1 MRKKPDAMTLVG
13 LAVLL
18 IFAAGIFR
26 NSTTRVA
33 ADAVPETP
41 NPAAIAAAATEA
53 AAAQAGLPETA
64 PPAEDAAAADALA
77 RNTAISVPY
86 DTYFLTQGL
95 HGESYGHLAIDIAAG
110 NGSTIYS
117 IINGTV
123 TGTGYDQWNNTYI
136 QIEND
141 VYTVLYMH
149 GVYGLAVG
157 DVVTAGQVI
166 GTESNIGYT
175 LDSYG
180 NVCGYTGRDCGYHT
194 HLNVFDKRLG
204 LNIDPLTL
212 IPATYP

>member
-1 MRKKPDAMTLVG
+1 MRKKLDPMTLVG

-26 NSTTRVA
+26 NSATRVA
-33 ADAVPETP
+33 ADAAPGAP
-41 NPAAIAAAATEA
+41 DPAALAAAATRA
-53 AAAQAGLPETA
+53 AAGQESLPEAT
-64 PPAEDAAAADALA
+64 PPAEDPAAADALA
-77 RNTAISVPY
+77 RNTAIAMPY

-110 NGSTIYS
+110 NGSTIYA

-123 TGTGYDQWNNTYI
+123 TGTGYDQWSNTFI

-157 DVVTAGQVI
+157 DAVTAGQVI
-166 GTESNIGYT
+166 GAESNIGYT

>member
-64 PPAEDAAAADALA
+64 PPAEDPAAADALA
-77 RNTAISVPY
+77 RNTAVSVPY

-157 DVVTAGQVI
+157 DAVTAGQVI

>member
-1 MRKKPDAMTLVG
+1 MRKKLDPMTLVG

-18 IFAAGIFR
+18 IFVAGIFR
-26 NSTTRVA
+26 NSATRVA
-33 ADAVPETP
+33 ADAVPEVVD
-41 NPAAIAAAATEA
+41 PAAVAAAATA
-53 AAAQAGLPETA
+53 AADAQASLPESA
-64 PPAEDAAAADALA
+64 PPAEDPAAADALA
-77 RNTAISVPY
+77 RNTAIAMPY

-117 IINGTV
+117 IINGVV
-123 TGTGYDQWNNTYI
+123 TGTGYDQWSNTFI

-157 DVVTAGQVI
+157 DAVTAGQVI

-212 IPATYP
+212 IPAAYP

>member
-33 ADAVPETP
+33 ADAVPEVP
-41 NPAAIAAAATEA
+41 NPAAVAAAATTA
-53 AAAQAGLPETA
+53 AEAQAALPEPA
-64 PPAEDAAAADALA
+64 PAEDPAAAEALA
-77 RNTAISVPY
+77 RNTAIAMPY

-123 TGTGYDQWNNTYI
+123 TGTGYDQWSNTYI

-141 VYTVLYMH
+141 IYTALYMH

-157 DVVTAGQVI
+157 DVVAAGQVI
-166 GTESNIGYT
+166 GTESNVGYT

-180 NVCGYTGRDCGYHT
+180 NVCGYSGRDCGYHT

-212 IPATYP
+212 IPAAYP

>member
-64 PPAEDAAAADALA
+64 PPAEDPAAADALA
-77 RNTAISVPY
+77 RNTAVSVPY

-157 DVVTAGQVI
+157 DAVTAGQVI

-175 LDSYG
+175 LDRYG
-180 NVCGYTGRDCGYHT
+180 NVCG
-194 HLNVFDKRLG
+194 
-204 LNIDPLTL
+204 
-212 IPATYP
+212 

>member
-64 PPAEDAAAADALA
+64 PPAEDPAAADALA
-77 RNTAISVPY
+77 RNTAVSVPY

-212 IPATYP
+212 IPASYP

>member
-18 IFAAGIFR
+18 IFAAGLFR

-33 ADAVPETP
+33 ADAAPETP
-41 NPAAIAAAATEA
+41 NPAAVAAAATTA
-53 AAAQAGLPETA
+53 AEAQAALPEPA
-64 PPAEDAAAADALA
+64 PAEDPAAAEALA
-77 RNTAISVPY
+77 RNTAIAMPY

-117 IINGTV
+117 IINGTI

-157 DVVTAGQVI
+157 DAVTAGQVI

>member
-41 NPAAIAAAATEA
+41 NPAAIAAAAPEA

-157 DVVTAGQVI
+157 DAVTAGQVI

-212 IPATYP
+212 IPTSYP

>member
-157 DVVTAGQVI
+157 DAVTAGQVI

-212 IPATYP
+212 IPASYP

>member
-157 DVVTAGQVI
+157 DAVTAGQVI

>member
-26 NSTTRVA
+26 NSATRVA
-33 ADAVPETP
+33 ADAQPETP
-41 NPAAIAAAATEA
+41 DPAAIAAAATTA
-53 AAAQAGLPETA
+53 AEAQAALPEVA
-64 PPAEDAAAADALA
+64 VPAEDPAAADALA
-77 RNTAISVPY
+77 RNTAISMPY

-95 HGESYGHLAIDIAAG
+95 HGQSYGHLAIDIAAG
-110 NGSTIYS
+110 NGSTIYA

-123 TGTGYDQWNNTYI
+123 TGTGYDQWNNTFI

-141 VYTVLYMH
+141 FYTVLYLH

-157 DVVTAGQVI
+157 DAVSAGQVI

>member
-64 PPAEDAAAADALA
+64 PPAEDPAAADALA
-77 RNTAISVPY
+77 RNTAVSVPY

-117 IINGTV
+117 IINGTI